1 MNSDTG
7 SEASDG
13 LPPDRR
19 LFAML
24 SVGIAVSMAV
34 LDGSIANVA
43 LPTIAQQMHATPAS
57 AIWVVN
63 SYQLAVTI
71 SLLPLASLGDI
82 YGHRRVYCWGVL
94 LYTLASIGCAL
105 STSLPE
111 LVTGRVI
118 QGFGGAGIMSVNGAL
133 IRFIFPRSQLG
144 RGIGYNVLIV
154 GTSSAAGPSVAAA
167 VMAAASWPWLFA
179 IQVPFGIVALT
190 MSLRYL
196 PHTPKSRHPFDV
208 QSAVLN
214 AVTLGLFII
223 GLDGIGH
230 GEQRGLVAVELI
242 GCVLVGYVFVR
253 RQLHLHPPMLPID
266 LLIQRPIFALSVA
279 TATCTH
285 AAAIIGLVV
294 LPFYFQY
301 AGGLTPVQ
309 IGAVMTPW
317 PAAVV
322 GTGADRW
329 PPGGSLFGWHPRR
342 PRPDGHGHRAG
353 VGDADASHRG
363 LARHRVAPDPV
374 RRRLR
379 PVSITQQPP
388 APRQRPA
395 REGRR
400 RQRHA
405 VDLTPGRPDDR
416 QRHRR
421 DGPRPDPR
429 RTQLD
434 RACNPHRHRHRRRIG
449 NPGDGP
455 ELAAGRRPVA
465 DLHVDSKKT
474 AGSANPRIGSDGLT
488 AFHGQKN

>member
-1 MNSDTG
+1 MNNDS
-7 SEASDG
+7 APQAADG
-13 LPPDRR
+13 LPPGRR
-19 LFAML
+19 LLAML

-71 SLLPLASLGDI
+71 SLLPMASLGDI

-105 STSLPE
+105 STTLPE
-111 LVTGRVI
+111 LVTGRI
-118 QGFGGAGIMSVNGAL
+118 LQGFGGAGIMSVNGAL
-133 IRFIFPRSQLG
+133 IRFIFPRAQLG

-179 IQVPFGIVALT
+179 IQVPFGITALA
-190 MSLRYL
+190 MSIRYL
-196 PHTPKSRHPFDV
+196 PFTPRSRHQFDI
-208 QSAVLN
+208 QSAALN

-230 GEQRGLVAVELI
+230 GEQRGLVVMELI
-242 GCVLVGYVFVR
+242 GSLLVGTVFVR

-266 LLIQRPIFALSVA
+266 LLIQRPIFALSAA

-301 AGGLTPVQ
+301 AGGLSPVQ

-322 GTGADRW
+322 VLAPIAGRLADRFSAGILGGLGLMIMAIGLVTVILMPATAAW
-329 PPGGSLFGWHPRR
+329 PDIAWRLILCGAGFGLFQSPNNRLLLGSAP
-342 PRPDGHGHRAG
+342 PERAG
-353 VGDADASHRG
+353 AGSGMLSTSRLVGQTTGSAIVAMVLG
-363 LARHRVAPDPV
+363 LTHGGPD
-374 RRRLR
+374 
-379 PVSITQQPP
+379 SIVIATHI
-388 APRQRPA
+388 ALGIA
-395 REGRR
+395 
-400 RQRHA
+400 
-405 VDLTPGRPDDR
+405 
-416 QRHRR
+416 
-421 DGPRPDPR
+421 
-429 RTQLD
+429 
-434 RACNPHRHRHRRRIG
+434 
-449 NPGDGP
+449 
-455 ELAAGRRPVA
+455 
-465 DLHVDSKKT
+465 
-474 AGSANPRIGSDGLT
+474 AGSATLAMILSWLRVVGR
-488 AFHGQKN
+488 